1 MMAMAWEQFDNG
13 WRLAPADGPATA
25 LVVLLHGVGSNAQD
39 LVPLADIWREALPQ
53 AAFVS
58 LDGSEPFDGGFG
70 GRQWFSLRDVDVDN
84 RPGRVAAA
92 WPALQTMLDAE
103 LAHWKLG
110 YGQLALVGFSQGSMM
125 SLHHVATNPQGAAVV
140 VAFSGRLASPVTT
153 HSATPVTLIHGDD
166 DAVISVD
173 ETERAAIAL
182 HDAGFDVEAFALP
195 GVGHTISGDGVALGR
210 DALVRAL
217 APLARS

>member
-1 MMAMAWEQFDNG
+1 MAWERFDNG

-39 LVPLADIWREALPQ
+39 LVALADFWRAALPQ
-53 AAFVS
+53 AAFAS

-70 GRQWFSLRDVDVDN
+70 GRQWFSLRDVDESN

-92 WPALQTMLDAE
+92 WPALQKMLDAE
-103 LAHWKLG
+103 LTHWRLD
-110 YGQLALVGFSQGSMM
+110 YSQLALVGFSQGSMM

-140 VAFSGRLASPVTT
+140 VAFSGRLASPITT
-153 HSATPVTLIHGDD
+153 HSATPVTLIHGEDD
-166 DAVISVD
+166 EVIPVQ

-182 HDAGFDVEAFALP
+182 TDAGFDVEAFALP
-195 GVGHTISGDGVALGR
+195 GVGHTISGDGIELGR
-210 DALVRAL
+210 EALVRAL
-217 APLARS
+217 TPLARA

>member
-1 MMAMAWEQFDNG
+1 MAWEQFDNG
-13 WRLAPADGPATA
+13 WRLAPIDGPATS

-53 AAFVS
+53 TAFVS

-70 GRQWFSLRDVDVDN
+70 GRQWFSLRDVNPAN
-84 RPGRVAAA
+84 RIERVAAA
-92 WPALQTMLDAE
+92 WPALQRMLDAE
-103 LAHWKLG
+103 LAHWQLG
-110 YGQLALVGFSQGSMM
+110 YEQLALVGFSQGSMM

-153 HSATPVTLIHGDD
+153 RSATPVTLIHGEDD
-166 DAVISVD
+166 TVIPVD

-182 HDAGFDVEAFALP
+182 NDAGFDVEAFALP
-195 GVGHTISGDGVALGR
+195 GVAHTISGDGVELGR
-210 DALVRAL
+210 EALVRAL
-217 APLARS
+217 EPLARS

>member
-1 MMAMAWEQFDNG
+1 MAWEQFEHG
-13 WRLAPADGPATA
+13 WRLAPVDGPATA

-70 GRQWFSLRDVDVDN
+70 GRQWFSLRDMSPAN
-84 RPGRVAAA
+84 RTERVAAA
-92 WPALQTMLDAE
+92 WPALQGMLDAE
-103 LAHWKLG
+103 LAHWQLG
-110 YGQLALVGFSQGSMM
+110 YGQLALVGFSQGSIM

-140 VAFSGRLASPVTT
+140 VAFSGRLASPVST
-153 HSATPVTLIHGDD
+153 HSATRVTLVHGEDD
-166 DAVISVD
+166 TVIPVD

-182 HDAGFDVEAFALP
+182 NDAGFDVEAFALP
-195 GVGHTISGDGVALGR
+195 GVGHTISGDGVELGR
-210 DALVRAL
+210 EALVRAL
-217 APLARS
+217 EPLARR

>member
-1 MMAMAWEQFDNG
+1 MAWERFDNG
-13 WRLAPADGPATA
+13 WRLAPADGPAAA

-39 LVPLADIWREALPQ
+39 LVPLADFWRAALPQ
-53 AAFVS
+53 AAFAS

-70 GRQWFSLRDVDVDN
+70 GRQWFSLRDVDESN

-92 WPALQTMLDAE
+92 WPALQKMLDAE
-103 LAHWKLG
+103 LAHCGLG

-153 HSATPVTLIHGDD
+153 RSATPVTLIHGEDD
-166 DAVISVD
+166 EVIPVQ

-182 HDAGFDVEAFALP
+182 TDAGFDVEAFALP
-195 GVGHTISGDGVALGR
+195 GVGHTISGDGVELAR
-210 DALVRAL
+210 EALVRVL
-217 APLARS
+217 TPLART

>member
-1 MMAMAWEQFDNG
+1 MAWERFDNG

-39 LVPLADIWREALPQ
+39 LVPLADLWRAALPQ

-70 GRQWFSLRDVDVDN
+70 GRQWFSLRDVDESN
-84 RPGRVAAA
+84 RPGRVASA
-92 WPALQTMLDAE
+92 WPALQKMLDAE
-103 LAHWKLG
+103 LAHWGIG
-110 YGQLALVGFSQGSMM
+110 YGQLALVGFSQGSIM

-140 VAFSGRLASPVTT
+140 VAFSGRLASPIVTRST
-153 HSATPVTLIHGDD
+153 TPVTLIHGEDD
-166 DAVISVD
+166 TVISVH

-182 HDAGFDVEAFALP
+182 TDAGFDVDAFALP
-195 GVGHTISGDGVALGR
+195 GVGHTISGDGVQLAR
-210 DALVRAL
+210 KALVRAL
-217 APLARS
+217 TPLTRT